1 MNLSGVLLARGRP
14 ADDGAK
20 RDQSWLF
27 SVCLRLLNCLVQ
39 SCNVLVVVAVATPV
53 NLKGLPTVSTVA
65 SCHILSEGDVGVV
78 LDGNLIGI
86 VNGN

>member
-27 SVCLRLLNCLVQ
+27 GVCLRLLNCLIQ
-39 SCNVLVVVAVATPV
+39 SCNVLVVVAVAAPV
-53 NLKGLPTVSTVA
+53 NLKGLPAISAVT
-65 SCHILSEGDVGVV
+65 SCDILSEGDVGVV

-86 VNGN
+86 VNGD